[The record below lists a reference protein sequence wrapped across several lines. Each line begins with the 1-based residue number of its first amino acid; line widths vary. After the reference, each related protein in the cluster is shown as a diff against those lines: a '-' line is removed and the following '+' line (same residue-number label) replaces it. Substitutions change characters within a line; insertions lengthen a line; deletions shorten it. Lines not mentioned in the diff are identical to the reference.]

1 MLRHH
6 ARPVRLS
13 ACVWIYI
20 GSRECRVVQ
29 NEAMRAFWASYI
41 VFRDLYSEVLRFR
54 TYPQEDPAP
63 GRHGTGLDHACG
75 SSELQKSAV
84 R

>member
-1 MLRHH
+1 
-6 ARPVRLS
+6 
-13 ACVWIYI
+13 
-20 GSRECRVVQ
+20 
-29 NEAMRAFWASYI
+29 MRAFWASYI